1 MRGFVVFLWGKLFAR
16 EGIRYLF
23 AGGMTTVVNF
33 SLFAIMYEIMG
44 IGDTISNVTSISI
57 SIVFA
62 YVVNK
67 QFVFSRR
74 CNSMTELALE
84 FFKFVGS
91 RLFTM
96 AVEVGG
102 VWMFVRVLEVNA
114 MLGKAVSQVLVVILN
129 YIISKLIV
137 FRGSKKL

>member
-1 MRGFVVFLWGKLFAR
+1 MRGFIVALWGKLFAR

-33 SLFAIMYEIMG
+33 SVFAIMYEIIG
-44 IGDTISNVTSISI
+44 IDDTISNVTSISI

-62 YVVNK
+62 YIVNK
-67 QFVFSRR
+67 QFVFSHR
-74 CNSMTELALE
+74 CNSIKELAQE

-102 VWMFVRVLEVNA
+102 VWFFVRMLEVNA
-114 MLGKAVSQVLVVILN
+114 MLGKAVSQVVVVILN

-137 FRGSKKL
+137 FRGARQ